1 MVIARMTTRNS
12 IRIVSFLAQTWA
24 VAYVLYWLVA
34 LATYWTYNL
43 ITRNV
48 AYVSFI
54 EPNSTIALYESLLF
68 IPAISILIA
77 MMVNALVKGIASC
90 VKLGRT

>member
-1 MVIARMTTRNS
+1 MNERS
-12 IRIVSFLAQTWA
+12 IMRIVSLFAQTWA

-34 LATYWTYNL
+34 LAIFWTYNL
-43 ITRNV
+43 TTRNV

-54 EPNSTIALYESLLF
+54 EPNTTIALYESLLF

-77 MMVNALVKGIASC
+77 MMVSALVKGITSC